1 MSGTLFHPELWNTV
15 PETRRFRVNATSLRA
30 VWPALLGLS
39 VVFLVEMLDNS
50 VLTVALPTIARD
62 LHASASD
69 LQWIAS
75 GYSLLFGGL
84 MIAFGA
90 VADRFGTRRVL
101 LIGLG
106 LFALASL

>member
-50 VLTVALPTIARD
+50 VLNVALPTIARE
-62 LHASASD
+62 LHASTTA
-69 LQWIAS
+69 LQWITS

-84 MIAFGA
+84 MVAFGA
-90 VADRFGTRRVL
+90 IADRYGTRRIM
-101 LIGLG
+101 LIGLV
-106 LFALASL
+106 LFA